1 MKDFETNLLFS
12 RYIFLPISGQ
22 NLLSGQNNNNRG
34 QFSPGGGL
42 RPNLNN
48 FRGPLLRPNQGA
60 GGLRGGQRG
69 VGGVAPLGG
78 VLPPGGGG
86 GILPPGGGL
95 PPGAGGGGRFQG
107 QPIVISRKKDQFRLK
122 SLFLLHT

>member
-1 MKDFETNLLFS
+1 MKHFEINLYFS

-42 RPNLNN
+42 QPNLNN

-69 VGGVAPLGG
+69 VGGVAPL
-78 VLPPGGGG
+78 LPPGGGG
-86 GILPPGGGL
+86 GILPPGG
-95 PPGAGGGGRFQG
+95 ARFQG
-107 QPIVISRKKDQFRLK
+107 QPIVISRKKDQFR
-122 SLFLLHT
+122 